1 MTGTIDT
8 SRAVALPGI
17 EVTADEL
24 KVIAAI
30 REVEQSGRGEVR
42 VIISN
47 CKVDVYQVTK
57 SKKCG
62 EKNGLRTV

>member
-1 MTGTIDT
+1 MTTPT
-8 SRAVALPGI
+8 S
-17 EVTADEL
+17 DEL
-24 KVIAAI
+24 EVIAAI

-47 CKVDVYQVTK
+47 AKVDVYQVTK

-62 EKNGLRTV
+62 TQKPS